1 MVAALRRTA
10 AKSARC
16 RSLPR
21 CLPVIPADCAVP
33 SPGGLDPGVLLSWKR
48 HVFLECGMLYH
59 QFELSG
65 HFAVFFG
72 DSIMFLVV
80 AATLSVI
87 WTGASGAGDAVE
99 HRFWQ
104 KKGACLLETIHV
116 VFKHIRTCRH
126 SGSWASSCFL
136 NSDYHYDYIVITYL
150 PHKALAEVSK
160 DKEPIGRGCAEF
172 NWFENELMSDSSEVR
187 FK

>member
-1 MVAALRRTA
+1 
-10 AKSARC
+10 
-16 RSLPR
+16 
-21 CLPVIPADCAVP
+21 
-33 SPGGLDPGVLLSWKR
+33 
-48 HVFLECGMLYH
+48 MLYH

-126 SGSWASSCFL
+126 SGSWASSCFHHL
-136 NSDYHYDYIVITYL
+136 LSNFDQTRHLLGSVT
-150 PHKALAEVSK
+150 VSTL
-160 DKEPIGRGCAEF
+160 D
-172 NWFENELMSDSSEVR
+172 LL
-187 FK
+187 

>member
-1 MVAALRRTA
+1 
-10 AKSARC
+10 
-16 RSLPR
+16 
-21 CLPVIPADCAVP
+21 
-33 SPGGLDPGVLLSWKR
+33 
-48 HVFLECGMLYH
+48 MLYH

-104 KKGACLLETIHV
+104 KKSACLLETIHV

-126 SGSWASSCFL
+126 SGSWASSCL
-136 NSDYHYDYIVITYL
+136 LCIDMGKPGT
-150 PHKALAEVSK
+150 
-160 DKEPIGRGCAEF
+160 
-172 NWFENELMSDSSEVR
+172 
-187 FK
+187 